1 MCSSSALEAS
11 GPDAREELSDLP
23 FPPAE
28 VRADDLL
35 LASVGDVGGVKVLA
49 TPVEQEVAFACSAEV
64 PNPLRVAAGSD
75 EVSGTGRPARS
86 RPLRLATSLRRR
98 H

>member
-1 MCSSSALEAS
+1 
-11 GPDAREELSDLP
+11 
-23 FPPAE
+23 
-28 VRADDLL
+28 
-35 LASVGDVGGVKVLA
+35 VKVLA